1 MPLGRPCCRSLHF
14 VALQW
19 LSVRITDAER
29 SPIVAGK
36 GRNYEGSKPDA
47 AESNRKQKDRPH
59 TQTLALPYIAATDS
73 LTAGAK
79 AARINRTTL
88 HRWMHDP
95 VFRAELERMRKDAEA
110 LARVELQGLVLKSIN
125 TLAELLEDPNPR
137 VRAIA
142 VRAVLSNALKVGDL
156 RELRHE
162 IETLQTATALL
173 RFQR

>member
-1 MPLGRPCCRSLHF
+1 MRSA
-14 VALQW
+14 AL
-19 LSVRITDAER
+19 
-29 SPIVAGK
+29 VAGK